1 MIDWLTVKL
10 PIPLYMHGHRLLE
23 VSPDWE
29 VISER
34 VLPLSLTASDDD
46 TRPSWSSS
54 IRITP
59 GERLQISGN
68 PAKFIQG
75 HNVDGPEDPGEL
87 LLELLDHIG
96 EALGTP
102 LRLPNG
108 LEGVTVSRLDLTHTY
123 RLPEGVN
130 AYSATAHLAQHG
142 QVKNK
147 GRGIAKGH
155 SVSFGKATGHT
166 QLVIYDKGKELK
178 AHLPAADIREALLA
192 MPDLDRLLRVELRVR
207 RKYMDRHGLKALS
220 AWNNGTLEQVWE
232 TSVMEALQV
241 SELKQTTIADEDKN
255 GRMFIVMQAWMNGQ
269 LPPMSRATMFRK
281 RALIKRMY
289 GVDITAPP
297 PEKEPTAQ
305 VISWIHA
312 LARHNRVKLNPLPRT
327 SGSVVALAD
336 RRRAAS

>member
-1 MIDWLTVKL
+1 MIDWLTVRL
-10 PIPLYMHGHRLLE
+10 PIPLHLHGHRLLE

-29 VISER
+29 VVSER
-34 VLPLSLTASDDD
+34 VLPLSLSASDDD

-59 GERLQISGN
+59 GERMQISGN

-96 EALGTP
+96 EALGKP

-108 LEGVTVSRLDLTHTY
+108 LEGVTTSRIDLTHTY

-130 AYSATAHLAQHG
+130 AYTATAHLAQHG
-142 QVKNK
+142 MVKNK
-147 GRGIAKGH
+147 GRGVAKGH

-192 MPDLDRLLRVELRVR
+192 TPDLDRLLRVELRIR
-207 RKYMDRHGLKALS
+207 RKYMERHGLQALS
-220 AWNNGTLEQVWE
+220 AWDNGTLENVWE
-232 TSVMEALQV
+232 TTVMNSLQI
-241 SELKQTTIADEDKN
+241 SELKQTTIAEQDKG
-255 GRMFIVMQAWMNGQ
+255 GRLFILMQAWMNGQ
-269 LPPMSRATMFRK
+269 LPPMPRRTMFRK
-281 RALIKRMY
+281 RADIKRLY
-289 GVDITAPP
+289 GVDILTPP

-312 LARHNRVKLNPLPRT
+312 LAANNRVKLKPIPRT
-327 SGSVVALAD
+327 TGSIISLAD
-336 RRRAAS
+336 RRKTA